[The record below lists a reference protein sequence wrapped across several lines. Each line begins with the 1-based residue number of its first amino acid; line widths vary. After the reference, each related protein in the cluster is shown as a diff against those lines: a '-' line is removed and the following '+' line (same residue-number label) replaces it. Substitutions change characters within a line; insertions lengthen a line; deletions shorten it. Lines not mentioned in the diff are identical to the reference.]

1 MVQELKKVLIAIILV
16 MTTIPFLA
24 GTHPVAAL
32 AMRAPAPPQGK
43 AIILSSIN
51 QIFPLGYYETY
62 MALRLKQAGYAT
74 TFLADRNV
82 TVDFLVNQLNNYD
95 IVIWRTNT
103 YSWNHEVYFY
113 VGEMV
118 NGATEQK
125 YATDFSQGWING
137 NAGIFGITKEFI
149 NEHFTAGTLSN
160 VKLMIL
166 ISSHSSDFGPTMV
179 TAGASSVIFCN
190 GVINIGFGLMDDL
203 TSQLVDYLASGM
215 NVYNAVFDSVNY
227 LNNQAGQQDQLRSNI
242 DDAYTP
248 PFWFAGS
255 SSLTI
260 SSSY

>member
-16 MTTIPFLA
+16 LSMIPFLA
-24 GTHPVAAL
+24 VAHPVSAL
-32 AMRAPAPPQGK
+32 VMRAPAPQQGK

-103 YSWNHEVYFY
+103 YTWNHEVYFY

-260 SSSY
+260 ASSY